1 MADVAHKKI
10 EYTVDT
16 DWAIRHGLIGG
27 VVAGIM
33 FAIAAM
39 IADWQMHGGLLMPL
53 HMFASIPLQT
63 PPALIDPVLA
73 IPIGLVMHLLFS
85 LLFGVI
91 AASIVTRFPDL
102 RRSPQATVT
111 FGTVFGFLLMPINF
125 YLFAQAINVPWFA
138 TEVNPAVQLTLH
150 TVAFGTVLGL
160 YLASQ
165 LPRWRI

>member
-1 MADVAHKKI
+1 MANVARKKTQ
-10 EYTVDT
+10 YSVDT

-27 VVAGIM
+27 ILAGIM
-33 FAIAAM
+33 FAMAEM
-39 IADWQMHGGLLMPL
+39 IIVWQMQGSFLMPM
-53 HMFASIPLQT
+53 HMPASIPLQT

-73 IPIGLVMHLLFS
+73 IPVGLVTHLLFS
-85 LLFGVI
+85 MLFGVV

-125 YLFAQAINVPWFA
+125 FLFAQVINVPWFA
-138 TEVNPAVQLTLH
+138 TEVNSSLQLTLH

-160 YLASQ
+160 YLTSQ
-165 LPRWRI
+165 LPRRPI